1 MNIRYSLVNHNE
13 DIFSFCYI
21 KISLKIFTGNTDRNS
36 IVSQS
41 LSPDNYTHYIR
52 IHPLSWNES
61 IAMRVE
67 VYGCYE
73 GMLVISCIEL
83 FLMYEITSGHQR

>member
-1 MNIRYSLVNHNE
+1 MVYLTKIACGYSFLLLAMILDQN
-13 DIFSFCYI
+13 F

-73 GMLVISCIEL
+73 GMLVVSC
-83 FLMYEITSGHQR
+83 FLN